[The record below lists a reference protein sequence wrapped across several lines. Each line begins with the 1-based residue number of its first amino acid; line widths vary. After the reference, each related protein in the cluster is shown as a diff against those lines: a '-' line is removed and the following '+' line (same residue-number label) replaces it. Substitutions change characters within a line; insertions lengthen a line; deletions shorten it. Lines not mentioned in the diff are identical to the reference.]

1 MAVELAT
8 AYVSLVVDTKQIPG
22 QVRTALGAAE
32 RGADSTGKNIGSK
45 MSSGLSTALKAGV
58 LTTGAAVGGLL
69 AASLVKGMGRLTAID
84 TAEGKL
90 RGLGHSTQST
100 AKIMD
105 SALASVKGTAF
116 GLGDAATV
124 AASAVAAGIAPG
136 KELTKYLSL
145 TGDAATIA
153 GSSLSEM
160 GSIFNQVQ
168 ASGTVYTDT
177 LNQLSDRG
185 IPILQWLQ
193 AEYGV
198 TAEAL
203 AKMVKGGEVD
213 SATFM
218 KVISENIG
226 GAALESGNTVVGA
239 FENVKAAMGRLG
251 AAALGPGFER
261 LPGQMSSIT
270 TALDDTAKSVGP
282 LAKAFDH
289 LLFDVMLPENFD
301 AGAFLSGV
309 TTTVLNNSTS
319 AINKFSAWVESD
331 LPGLIDSGKAKISEL
346 FSLSGVDGS
355 WDRLVGVFHTLVGVA
370 KDAATPILGIA
381 TSLAAASGALG
392 VSSWQLFLSAL
403 EAAATV
409 ADAVLVPAL
418 NGLSGLMAGNTMA
431 LAALAAGFL
440 VFKTFPAIM
449 SRIGTAVAPLQSRYV
464 SATAGVRGFNEH
476 VRVQQALAAAS
487 GQQIS
492 RLGAAL
498 GTLPV
503 RYAAIAR
510 MGSSFQSASGGVN
523 AFSQAYAGAGR
534 IMSGFNADVRS
545 TQQFASAA
553 GRPVGTLGASMLTLR
568 ANATGALSGFV
579 SNVRLTQQYASAAG
593 RPIGTLGAGFLTMGQ
608 NAATGA
614 RSMLNGIQAVGS
626 TAAGVGAAGLSG
638 LRSAASGV
646 ASAVGGPMNLA
657 LMAGAGLL
665 ISWASNVQKAK
676 ANVQAYEKS
685 LLNVAKARNDLTLAL
700 LSNGGNVDD
709 SALTN
714 LSNQVTEITG
724 QFESLGKNDA
734 KWNNVASDI
743 FGDMF
748 GLDGPDGDIS
758 GDMDRI
764 AQANKDAKA
773 AIDETGFSAERLA
786 GIISGSQ
793 SDFDLFTS
801 GLRES
806 GTGGE
811 MAAQK
816 FEEARQN
823 LLDIQEAARR
833 VTPGMAEIAEQ
844 FNIMADG
851 ASSADQKSSA
861 LKRTLDILAGV
872 PPDMQATMS
881 AYNQLV
887 RDVAKSTAEAMDQTA
902 GFGQE
907 LLNADGSVNSSTENG
922 AGLLKTLMGIRD
934 ATADAAASGGDM
946 GKVFADNQTMFEQL
960 ATQAGVSVDEIRNA
974 IGSLGYDQR
983 VIQLSAV
990 MEGADQVTKDLGG
1003 IWSAM
1008 QFIKPGEPK
1017 VIEVAALTED
1027 AQTRL
1032 NELGFKVEKITQNGV
1047 TTFKVTA
1054 DSEDAIVGLDAIM
1067 AKISQVGG
1075 VTAVPKI
1082 DLDTTYF
1089 DLNEQKSQQLLDILN
1104 AQTATPGADLLI
1116 DKLMAGKDISIREI
1130 TDLSQRIAD
1139 PQVRLQIEQALRD
1152 AGIINAALDNASKNR
1167 TSEFTVRMHNEGVSA
1182 YGQGIIAQNLANAN
1196 TDGYYYVHYA
1206 KGGRLPKYASGGKLP
1221 TTGPGTD
1228 TVDGFLGIGSD
1239 GTPTAR
1245 VDKGEWVINGRSS
1258 DKYDRELA
1266 AINAGTFP
1274 KLPGYAEGGRNGIDA
1289 ALGAGRSVEGNKY
1302 VWGGTGPTGFDCSGF
1317 VGWLQQI
1324 VMGVVG
1330 STKRLYTTYSI
1341 LDGALAGLQP
1351 GLGPA
1356 GTQFQV
1362 GVSQEHMA
1370 ATIAGQAAESGGAH
1384 GTSGIGGGR
1393 ANAQHSQFPNK
1404 YHLPNSMIAGWN
1416 EAQGVTGGGTTS
1428 EVTWTDKQELDL
1440 QSADIAVQQAKEA
1453 RDKVYADEKKS
1464 EADRAQADIKVQ
1476 QAEQKV
1482 IDLQAKKDEAS
1493 TSTKKGP
1500 SPQAPGL
1507 AKAYSEEEMAR
1518 LEAQMQ
1524 VDDADER
1531 RNDVYADPEASAND
1545 RLRADFAL
1553 QKAQEEL
1560 AAVGKKKDSAAGDYS
1575 LKGILKSFATKA
1587 LDAVFTGIEGQ
1598 DYFGLTQSR
1607 WWSTDF
1613 ASLIPEVDGVNA
1625 SQSEIAGQLPVTPG
1639 TGNWVA
1645 DLLRTGDFQSGSPV
1659 EEDNPAIAALLG
1671 ARSLVADGDFT
1682 RNVRDAT
1689 GLEEDSPI
1697 VQALLRAKGV
1707 KAPKVFDDGGWLMPG
1722 EMGINLSQRPEPIF
1736 NSPGQLQAF
1745 AGSTLAPAKP
1755 TSVVHDNSI
1764 HIGDV
1769 TTANVDDFARTM
1781 RLEQQKRVFG
1791 FTGG

>member
-1 MAVELAT
+1 
-8 AYVSLVVDTKQIPG
+8 
-22 QVRTALGAAE
+22 
-32 RGADSTGKNIGSK
+32 

-58 LTTGAAVGGLL
+58 LTTGVAVGGLL

-218 KVISENIG
+218 KVINDNIG

-261 LPGQMSSIT
+261 LPGQMASIT

-346 FSLSGVDGS
+346 FSLSGLDGS

-440 VFKTFPAIM
+440 VFRTFPGLMA
-449 SRIGTAVAPLQSRYV
+449 RVTGAVAPMRAGIT
-464 SATAGVRGFNEH
+464 SAATSVATSTAGMRAGFTAMSSDM
-476 VRVQQALAAAS
+476 RRLAP
-487 GQQIS
+487 QIGTV
-492 RLGAAL
+492 GAAMRTL
-498 GTLPV
+498 GTH
-503 RYAAIAR
+503 
-510 MGSSFQSASGGVN
+510 SST
-523 AFSQAYAGAGR
+523 
-534 IMSGFNADVRS
+534 I
-545 TQQFASAA
+545 
-553 GRPVGTLGASMLTLR
+553 
-568 ANATGALSGFV
+568 
-579 SNVRLTQQYASAAG
+579 
-593 RPIGTLGAGFLTMGQ
+593 
-608 NAATGA
+608 
-614 RSMLNGIQAVGS
+614 RSMQTSFMGAS
-626 TAAGVGAAGLSG
+626 TAAGGFSAAARIAGGSALSG
-638 LRSAASGV
+638 LKSG
-646 ASAVGGPMNLA
+646 ASAIAGVVGGPMNAA
-657 LMAGAGLL
+657 LMVGAGLL
-665 ISWASNVQKAK
+665 IAWFSGVQKSK
-676 ANVQAYEKS
+676 ANVDAYHRS
-685 LLNVAKARNDLTLAL
+685 LLEVTKARNDLTLAL
-700 LSNGGNVDD
+700 MTNGGNVDD
-709 SALTN
+709 SALSN
-714 LSNQVTEITG
+714 LSG
-724 QFESLGKNDA
+724 QIDKIRQGFEELGKEDA
-734 KWNNVASDI
+734 KFWNVGSDI
-743 FGDMF
+743 FGDVFKGMF
-748 GLDGPDGDIS
+748 GAENEDIS
-758 GDMDRI
+758 FKMDEV
-764 AQANKDAKA
+764 AQANKDAKK
-773 AIDETGFSAERLA
+773 AIDETGLSAERLA
-786 GIISGSQ
+786 SIIAGSQ
-793 SDFDLFTS
+793 SDFDLFVS

-816 FEEARQN
+816 FEETRKN

-872 PPDMQATMS
+872 PPNLQESMA
-881 AYNQLV
+881 AYNQIV
-887 RDVAKSTAEAMDQTA
+887 RDVAKSTAEAMDKTA

-934 ATADAAASGGDM
+934 ATADAAMSGGDM

-983 VIQLSAV
+983 VIQISAV
-990 MEGADQVTKDLGG
+990 MEGGDQVTKDLGA
-1003 IWSAM
+1003 IWSKL

-1017 VIEVAALTED
+1017 VIEVGALTED
-1027 AQTRL
+1027 AQNRL

-1054 DSEDAIVGLDAIM
+1054 DSEDAVIGLDAIA

-1075 VTAVPKI
+1075 VSAVPKI

-1116 DKLMAGKDISIREI
+1116 DKLLAGKDISVREI
-1130 TDLSQRIAD
+1130 SDLSQRIAD

-1152 AGIINAALDNASKNR
+1152 AGIISAAIDNAAKSRNATITVDVQR
-1167 TSEFTVRMHNEGVSA
+1167 TAAAQAAFSA
-1182 YGQGIIAQNLANAN
+1182 TGQYGPAAPVFNSRGS
-1196 TDGYYYVHYA
+1196 
-1206 KGGRLPKYASGGKLP
+1206 RLPKNSVGSRLP
-1221 TTGPGTD
+1221 TSGPGTS
-1228 TVDGFLGIGSD
+1228 TTDGILGIGYD
-1239 GTPTAR
+1239 GVPTSW
-1245 VDKGEWVINGRSS
+1245 VDKGEWIINGRSS
-1258 DKYDRELA
+1258 EKYNGLLA
-1266 AINAGTFP
+1266 AINRDDPRLNTLP
-1274 KLPGYAEGGRNGIDA
+1274 KFAEGGRNGIDA

-1416 EAQGVTGGGTTS
+1416 EAQGVTGGGTAS

-1671 ARSLVADGDFT
+1671 ARSLLTDGDFT
-1682 RNVRDAT
+1682 RDVRDAT

>member
-58 LTTGAAVGGLL
+58 LTTGVAVGGLL

-261 LPGQMSSIT
+261 LPGQMASIT

-319 AINKFSAWVESD
+319 AINKFSAWVQGD

-440 VFKTFPAIM
+440 VFRTFPGLMA
-449 SRIGTAVAPLQSRYV
+449 RVTGAVAPMRAGIT
-464 SATAGVRGFNEH
+464 SAATSVATSTAGMRAGFTAMSSDM
-476 VRVQQALAAAS
+476 RRLAP
-487 GQQIS
+487 QIGTV
-492 RLGAAL
+492 GAAMRTL
-498 GTLPV
+498 GTH
-503 RYAAIAR
+503 
-510 MGSSFQSASGGVN
+510 SST
-523 AFSQAYAGAGR
+523 
-534 IMSGFNADVRS
+534 I
-545 TQQFASAA
+545 
-553 GRPVGTLGASMLTLR
+553 
-568 ANATGALSGFV
+568 
-579 SNVRLTQQYASAAG
+579 
-593 RPIGTLGAGFLTMGQ
+593 
-608 NAATGA
+608 
-614 RSMLNGIQAVGS
+614 RSMQTSFMGAS
-626 TAAGVGAAGLSG
+626 TAAGGFSAAARIAGGSALSG
-638 LRSAASGV
+638 LKSG
-646 ASAVGGPMNLA
+646 ASAIAGVVGGPMNAA
-657 LMAGAGLL
+657 LMVGAGLL
-665 ISWASNVQKAK
+665 ISWFSNVQKAK
-676 ANVQAYEKS
+676 ANVDAYEKS

-872 PPDMQATMS
+872 PPNLQESMA
-881 AYNQLV
+881 AYNQIV

-1075 VTAVPKI
+1075 VSAVPKI

-1116 DKLMAGKDISIREI
+1116 DKLMAGKDISVREI
-1130 TDLSQRIAD
+1130 TDLSQRIAN
-1139 PQVRLQIEQALRD
+1139 PEVRLAIEQALRD
-1152 AGIINAALDNASKNR
+1152 AGIVNTALDNAAKNR
-1167 TSEFTVRMHNEGVSA
+1167 NATITVQYNEIRAAAQQYGAFSSEAAAEMLR
-1182 YGQGIIAQNLANAN
+1182 QQR
-1196 TDGYYYVHYA
+1196 GYFA
-1206 KGGRLPKYASGGKLP
+1206 GGRLPAYATGGKLP
-1221 TTGPGTD
+1221 TTGPGTNM
-1228 TVDGFLGIGSD
+1228 VDGFLGVGAD
-1239 GTPTAR
+1239 GVPRAR
-1245 VDKGEWVINGRSS
+1245 LDKGEWVINGRSS

-1428 EVTWTDKQELDL
+1428 EMTWTDKQELDL

-1671 ARSLVADGDFT
+1671 ARSLVVDGDFT

-1745 AGSTLAPAKP
+1745 AGSTLAPAAP
-1755 TSVVHDNSI
+1755 APQPIDASI
-1764 HIGDV
+1764 NFNAPVSTNNIEE
-1769 TTANVDDFARTM
+1769 FKREM
-1781 RLEQQKRVFG
+1781 RFESKVRSRSYSRR
-1791 FTGG
+1791 

>member
-1 MAVELAT
+1 
-8 AYVSLVVDTKQIPG
+8 
-22 QVRTALGAAE
+22 
-32 RGADSTGKNIGSK
+32 

-58 LTTGAAVGGLL
+58 LTTGVAVGGLL

-261 LPGQMSSIT
+261 LPGQMASIT

-392 VSSWQLFLSAL
+392 VSSWQVFLSAL

-440 VFKTFPAIM
+440 VFKTFPGIM

-464 SATAGVRGFNEH
+464 SATAGVRGFNDH

-534 IMSGFNADVRS
+534 IMSSFNADVRS

-700 LSNGGNVDD
+700 LSNGGSVDD

-1075 VTAVPKI
+1075 VSAVPKI

-1116 DKLMAGKDISIREI
+1116 DKLLAGKDISVREI
-1130 TDLSQRIAD
+1130 TDLSQRIAN
-1139 PQVRLQIEQALRD
+1139 PEVRLAIEQALRD
-1152 AGIINAALDNASKNR
+1152 AGIVNTALDNAAKNR
-1167 TSEFTVRMHNEGVSA
+1167 NATITVQYNEIRAAAQQYGAFSSEAAAEMLR
-1182 YGQGIIAQNLANAN
+1182 QQR
-1196 TDGYYYVHYA
+1196 GYFA
-1206 KGGRLPKYASGGKLP
+1206 GGRLPAYATGGKLP
-1221 TTGPGTD
+1221 TTGPGTNM
-1228 TVDGFLGIGSD
+1228 VDGFLGVGAD
-1239 GTPTAR
+1239 GVPRAR
-1245 VDKGEWVINGRSS
+1245 LDKGEWVINGRSS

-1324 VMGVVG
+1324 VMGIVG
-1330 STKRLYTTYSI
+1330 STKRLYTTHSLI
-1341 LDGALAGLQP
+1341 GGALAGLQP

-1416 EAQGVTGGGTTS
+1416 EAQGVAGGGTTS

-1671 ARSLVADGDFT
+1671 ARSLLADGDFT

-1745 AGSTLAPAKP
+1745 AGSTLAPAAP
-1755 TSVVHDNSI
+1755 VPQPIDASVNFNAPVSTN
-1764 HIGDV
+1764 
-1769 TTANVDDFARTM
+1769 NLEEFKREM
-1781 RLEQQKRVFG
+1781 RFESKVRSRSYSRR
-1791 FTGG
+1791 

>member
-1 MAVELAT
+1 
-8 AYVSLVVDTKQIPG
+8 
-22 QVRTALGAAE
+22 
-32 RGADSTGKNIGSK
+32 

-58 LTTGAAVGGLL
+58 LTTGVAVGGLL
-69 AASLVKGMGRLTAID
+69 AATLVKGMGRLTAID

-440 VFKTFPAIM
+440 VFRTFPGLMA
-449 SRIGTAVAPLQSRYV
+449 RVTGAVAPMRAGIT
-464 SATAGVRGFNEH
+464 SAATSVATSTAGMRAGFTAMSSDM
-476 VRVQQALAAAS
+476 RRLAP
-487 GQQIS
+487 QIGTV
-492 RLGAAL
+492 GAAMRTL
-498 GTLPV
+498 GTH
-503 RYAAIAR
+503 
-510 MGSSFQSASGGVN
+510 SST
-523 AFSQAYAGAGR
+523 
-534 IMSGFNADVRS
+534 I
-545 TQQFASAA
+545 
-553 GRPVGTLGASMLTLR
+553 
-568 ANATGALSGFV
+568 
-579 SNVRLTQQYASAAG
+579 
-593 RPIGTLGAGFLTMGQ
+593 
-608 NAATGA
+608 
-614 RSMLNGIQAVGS
+614 RSMQTSFMGAS
-626 TAAGVGAAGLSG
+626 TAAGGFSAAARIAGGSALSG
-638 LRSAASGV
+638 LKSG
-646 ASAVGGPMNLA
+646 ASAIAGVVGGPMNAA
-657 LMAGAGLL
+657 LMVGAGLL
-665 ISWASNVQKAK
+665 ISWFSNVQKAK
-676 ANVQAYEKS
+676 ANVDAYEKS

-887 RDVAKSTAEAMDQTA
+887 RDVAKSTAEAMDKTA

-934 ATADAAASGGDM
+934 ATSDAAMAGGDM
-946 GKVFADNQTMFEQL
+946 GKVFADNQAMFEQL

-983 VIQLSAV
+983 IIQLSAV
-990 MEGADQVTKDLGG
+990 MEGGDQVTKDLGA
-1003 IWSAM
+1003 IWSKL
-1008 QFIKPGEPK
+1008 QVIKPGEPK

-1032 NELGFKVEKITQNGV
+1032 NEMGFKVEQIKENGV

-1054 DSEDAIVGLDAIM
+1054 DSEDAIIGLDAIV

-1075 VTAVPKI
+1075 ISAVPKI

-1116 DKLMAGKDISIREI
+1116 DKLLAGKDISVREI
-1130 TDLSQRIAD
+1130 SDLSQRIAD

-1152 AGIINAALDNASKNR
+1152 AGIINAAITSAAQNR
-1167 TSEFTVRMHNEGVSA
+1167 TSVITIDVQRTSA
-1182 YGQGIIAQNLANAN
+1182 AQAAFNATGQYGPAAPQFNSRGS
-1196 TDGYYYVHYA
+1196 
-1206 KGGRLPKYASGGKLP
+1206 RLPKNSAGSRLP
-1221 TTGPGTD
+1221 TSGPGTS
-1228 TVDGFLGIGSD
+1228 TTDGILGIGYD
-1239 GTPTAR
+1239 GVPTSW
-1245 VDKGEWVINGRSS
+1245 VDKGEWIINGRSS
-1258 DKYDRELA
+1258 EKYNGLLA
-1266 AINAGTFP
+1266 AINRDDPRLNTLP
-1274 KLPGYAEGGRNGIDA
+1274 KFAEGGRNGIDA

-1440 QSADIAVQQAKEA
+1440 QSAGIAVQQAKEA

-1545 RLRADFAL
+1545 RLRADIAL

-1671 ARSLVADGDFT
+1671 ARSLLADGDFT

-1745 AGSTLAPAKP
+1745 AGSALAPAKP
-1755 TSVVHDNSI
+1755 TSIVHDNSI
-1764 HIGDV
+1764 TIGDV
-1769 TTANVDDFARTM
+1769 TTANVDDFARRM
-1781 RLEQQKRVFG
+1781 RLEQQKRVHG

>member
-58 LTTGAAVGGLL
+58 LTTGVAVGGLL

-218 KVISENIG
+218 KVINDNIG

-261 LPGQMSSIT
+261 LPGQMASIT

-346 FSLSGVDGS
+346 FSLSGLDGS

-440 VFKTFPAIM
+440 VFRTFPGLMA
-449 SRIGTAVAPLQSRYV
+449 RVTGAVAPMRAGIT
-464 SATAGVRGFNEH
+464 SAATSVATSTAGMRAGFTAMSSDM
-476 VRVQQALAAAS
+476 RRLAP
-487 GQQIS
+487 QIGTV
-492 RLGAAL
+492 GAAMRTL
-498 GTLPV
+498 GTH
-503 RYAAIAR
+503 
-510 MGSSFQSASGGVN
+510 SST
-523 AFSQAYAGAGR
+523 
-534 IMSGFNADVRS
+534 I
-545 TQQFASAA
+545 
-553 GRPVGTLGASMLTLR
+553 
-568 ANATGALSGFV
+568 
-579 SNVRLTQQYASAAG
+579 
-593 RPIGTLGAGFLTMGQ
+593 
-608 NAATGA
+608 
-614 RSMLNGIQAVGS
+614 RSMQTSFMGAS
-626 TAAGVGAAGLSG
+626 TAAGGFSAAARIAGGSALSG
-638 LRSAASGV
+638 LKSG
-646 ASAVGGPMNLA
+646 ASAIAGVVGGPMNAA
-657 LMAGAGLL
+657 LMVGAGLL
-665 ISWASNVQKAK
+665 ISWFSNVQKAK
-676 ANVQAYEKS
+676 ANVDAYEKS

-801 GLRES
+801 QLRES

-887 RDVAKSTAEAMDQTA
+887 RDVAKSTAEAMDKTA

-1054 DSEDAIVGLDAIM
+1054 DSEDAVLGLDAIM

-1075 VTAVPKI
+1075 VSAVPKI

-1116 DKLMAGKDISIREI
+1116 DKLLAGKDISVREI
-1130 TDLSQRIAD
+1130 SDLSQRIAD
-1139 PQVRLQIEQALRD
+1139 PQVRLRIEQALRD
-1152 AGIINAALDNASKNR
+1152 AGI
-1167 TSEFTVRMHNEGVSA
+1167 VSA
-1182 YGQGIIAQNLANAN
+1182 EIDKAARDREVRLRVVAQAVNTGMMAGLSVGLGSAN
-1196 TDGYYYVHYA
+1196 GR
-1206 KGGRLPKYASGGKLP
+1206 RLPQNSGGSRLP
-1221 TTGPGTD
+1221 LTGPGTE
-1228 TVDGFLGIGSD
+1228 TTDGILGIGRD
-1239 GTPTAR
+1239 GVPTSW
-1245 VDKGEWVINGRSS
+1245 VDKGEWIINGRSS
-1258 DKYDRELA
+1258 EKYNGLLA
-1266 AINAGTFP
+1266 AINRDDPRLNTLP
-1274 KLPGYAEGGRNGIDA
+1274 KFAEGGRNGIDA

-1671 ARSLVADGDFT
+1671 ARSLLADGDFT